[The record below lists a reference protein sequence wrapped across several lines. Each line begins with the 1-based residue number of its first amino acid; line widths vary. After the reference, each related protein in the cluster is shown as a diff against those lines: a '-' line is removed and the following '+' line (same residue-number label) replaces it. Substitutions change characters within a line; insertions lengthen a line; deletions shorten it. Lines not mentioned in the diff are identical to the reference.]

1 MEKGGSKCSNP
12 KSGGLEQL
20 VTNLRKAAR
29 SRSSKSF
36 TSEIAIRIDQVPTL
50 NESAFRDNVKELTY
64 YVGFFR
70 PFKRTLPRH
79 DQNFE
84 DIFYNQCMT
93 SAMSEYLFSFE
104 AIKVEKNMAVK
115 GKGQKPKNEVK
126 SKKYQTFRGDMLQL
140 KESRAILLH

>member
-1 MEKGGSKCSNP
+1 MAKNG
-12 KSGGLEQL
+12 
-20 VTNLRKAAR
+20 NLRVGHGTGGAACQ
-29 SRSSKSF
+29 
-36 TSEIAIRIDQVPTL
+36 AGDGAAQ
-50 NESAFRDNVKELTY
+50 
-64 YVGFFR
+64 R

-93 SAMSEYLFSFE
+93 SAMSEYLFRFE

>member
-1 MEKGGSKCSNP
+1 MADRPTERAGD
-12 KSGGLEQL
+12 
-20 VTNLRKAAR
+20 RA
-29 SRSSKSF
+29 
-36 TSEIAIRIDQVPTL
+36 SEPM
-50 NESAFRDNVKELTY
+50 
-64 YVGFFR
+64 R

-79 DQNFE
+79 DQNFG

>member
-1 MEKGGSKCSNP
+1 M
-12 KSGGLEQL
+12 
-20 VTNLRKAAR
+20 AR
-29 SRSSKSF
+29 SLFIKFGTYVDPITSSFSL
-36 TSEIAIRIDQVPTL
+36 IIP
-50 NESAFRDNVKELTY
+50 N
-64 YVGFFR
+64 R

-93 SAMSEYLFSFE
+93 SAMSEYLFRFE

>member
-1 MEKGGSKCSNP
+1 MTDGNW
-12 KSGGLEQL
+12 
-20 VTNLRKAAR
+20 N
-29 SRSSKSF
+29 
-36 TSEIAIRIDQVPTL
+36 RIICI
-50 NESAFRDNVKELTY
+50 
-64 YVGFFR
+64 R

-93 SAMSEYLFSFE
+93 SAMSEYLFRFE

-140 KESRAILLH
+140 KESRAILPH

>member
-1 MEKGGSKCSNP
+1 MR
-12 KSGGLEQL
+12 
-20 VTNLRKAAR
+20 T
-29 SRSSKSF
+29 
-36 TSEIAIRIDQVPTL
+36 
-50 NESAFRDNVKELTY
+50 
-64 YVGFFR
+64 
-70 PFKRTLPRH
+70 FKRTLPRH

-93 SAMSEYLFSFE
+93 SAMSEYLFRFE